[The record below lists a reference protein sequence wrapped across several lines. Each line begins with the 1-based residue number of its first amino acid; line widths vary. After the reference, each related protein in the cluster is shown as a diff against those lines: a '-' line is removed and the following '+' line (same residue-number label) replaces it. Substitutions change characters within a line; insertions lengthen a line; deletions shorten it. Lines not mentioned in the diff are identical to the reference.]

1 MAPMLSDPLADPADV
16 AAADLPEGVLTVFR
30 PIAAAAR
37 EVAMFGYFDPE
48 WGLLGMRRL
57 YAGSVD
63 AVAIPLRAI
72 VADALAVDCA
82 LVVMAHNHPS
92 GDPTPSESDYRLTR
106 RVAQALHFIDVV
118 LFDHLVIAAHGYTS
132 FRARGLL

>member
-1 MAPMLSDPLADPADV
+1 MATALSDPLADPADV
-16 AAADLPEGVLTVFR
+16 AAADLPDGVLALFR

-48 WGLLGMRRL
+48 WRLLGMRQLR
-57 YAGSVD
+57 AGSVD
-63 AVAIPLRAI
+63 AVTIPLRAI
-72 VADALAVDCA
+72 LTDALAFDCA

-92 GDPTPSESDYRLTR
+92 GDPTPSDADYRLTR
-106 RVAQALHFIDVV
+106 RVAQALQFIEVV
-118 LFDHLVIAAHGYTS
+118 LFDHLVIAAHGYCS